1 MLSDNRLM
9 ICPFIIWERININ
22 DIAITN
28 YNNPKYWWQI
38 LRKNVMPYS
47 GQQEVGS
54 VTSRNLQSQDNGEET
69 LTETETEAAMQ
80 SGLDGSN
87 HVHEQL
93 HLDENSRMKLVCHS
107 KCAFTFKILKMLT
120 PHPYS
125 DPQYGGMMSYGGPVY
140 PHLFG
145 YHTSRMPLPLEMEEE
160 PVYVNAKQYHGILRR
175 RQIRA
180 KAELEKK
187 LVKNKKPYLH
197 ESRHKHAMKRARG
210 SGGRFL
216 NTKELDPNANNSTK
230 NQSCSSDS
238 AHLSSNRSGTYMDQE
253 MHKEHN
259 NDLSLYYTHS
269 TRKESGNGHLS
280 ENNRSLL
287 VNRAPHGPPLS
298 K

>member
-1 MLSDNRLM
+1 
-9 ICPFIIWERININ
+9 
-22 DIAITN
+22 
-28 YNNPKYWWQI
+28 
-38 LRKNVMPYS
+38 MPYS

-69 LTETETEAAMQ
+69 FTETETEAAMQ

-93 HLDENSRMKLVCHS
+93 HLDENSQMKL
-107 KCAFTFKILKMLT
+107 MLT
-120 PHPYS
+120 PFPYS
-125 DPQYGGMMSYGGPVY
+125 DPQYGGMMSYGAPVY

-187 LVKNKKPYLH
+187 LPYLH

-230 NQSCSSDS
+230 NKSCSSDS

-253 MHKEHN
+253 MHKEQN

-269 TRKESGNGHLS
+269 TRRESGNGHLS
-280 ENNRSLL
+280 ENNRSLQFILGL
-287 VNRAPHGPPLS
+287 VTYMMLG
-298 K
+298 